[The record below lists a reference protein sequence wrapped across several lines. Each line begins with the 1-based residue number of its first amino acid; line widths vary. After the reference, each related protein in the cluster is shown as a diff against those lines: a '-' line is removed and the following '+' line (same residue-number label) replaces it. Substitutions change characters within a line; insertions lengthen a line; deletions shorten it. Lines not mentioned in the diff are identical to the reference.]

1 MSWLD
6 VAYLTIFIGNFL
18 FLALTAG
25 LLFKI
30 LGATQRAKIDPL
42 EVISQTSVAAKE
54 LHSVAKQLTR
64 RMELL
69 AFEPPSV
76 RSPGHTGTTP
86 PAPAAGDVPSPSLA
100 PAKPAS
106 GSEELA
112 QRLRDKLK
120 DVLTQNMQLK
130 SELER
135 SKANLAKMDE
145 SSKDI
150 HTGLGEVKGADAR
163 DSALVKDLTRMTE
176 GLQLDL
182 EEARR
187 RAQAAEKLAFA
198 KAEKLEDLRESM
210 SAKSFSESANESAQ
224 VERLREQNDA
234 LQSREKNLLA
244 RIASMEKEFER
255 HLTEKSFIED
265 RYVKLDEQAPS
276 IN

>member
-6 VAYLTIFIGNFL
+6 VAYLTIFISNFL

-30 LGATQRAKIDPL
+30 LGATQRAKIDQL
-42 EVISQTSVAAKE
+42 EVISETSVAAKE
-54 LHSVAKQLTR
+54 LHSVAKQLAR
-64 RMELL
+64 RMDLL
-69 AFEPPSV
+69 TVE
-76 RSPGHTGTTP
+76 SPLATRKSDHPGATSDV
-86 PAPAAGDVPSPSLA
+86 PAPAAV

-106 GSEELA
+106 GAEELT

-120 DVLTQNMQLK
+120 DVLTQNMHLK
-130 SELER
+130 VELER
-135 SKANLAKMDE
+135 SKANLAKMDT

-150 HTGLGEVKGADAR
+150 HTGLGEVRGADSR
-163 DSALVKDLTRMTE
+163 DSALVKDLSRMTE

-198 KAEKLEDLRESM
+198 NAEKLEDLRESI
-210 SAKSFSESANESAQ
+210 SAKSFSETASLSAQ

-234 LQSREKNLLA
+234 LQSREASFLT